1 MMADLNK
8 FRIVK
13 NGYSRIE
20 VDELISRLNADLE
33 SARAQVENYRRLSE
47 QANEQLA
54 LIRERYTD
62 LNSRIE
68 IREKAAEDISRLA
81 LKEANQI
88 IGSAQSNADS
98 IVQEALVTARTI
110 LLEIARLSNEASGMK
125 EEMQEKIQELQ
136 KTLDEFSIPEAIDEK
151 WLKD

>member
-1 MMADLNK
+1 MMADTNK
-8 FRIVK
+8 FKIVK
-13 NGYSRIE
+13 NGYSKLE
-20 VDELISRLNADLE
+20 VEECVSRLTNELE
-33 SARAQVENYRRLSE
+33 QSRAQVENYRRLSD
-47 QANEQLA
+47 QANEQLS
-54 LIRERYTD
+54 LIKERYNE

-81 LKEANQI
+81 LREANQI
-88 IGSAQSNADS
+88 IGSAQTNADS

-136 KTLDEFSIPEAIDEK
+136 KTLDEFNVPAAIDEK
-151 WLKD
+151 WLQD